1 MSIDRV
7 FTKDNLDRYLKELGK
22 EFRKRNGTKMPAEI
36 VLVGGAAILANYGF
50 REMTYDVDAVI
61 TASSAMKEAVNS
73 VGDKFQLPNRW
84 LNADFKNTN
93 SYSPKLRQYSKHY
106 RTYSNVL
113 HIRTVSAEYLVAMK
127 LMSGRSYKKDFS
139 DVVGILYEQKREG
152 QPLDYQKI
160 DKAVQALY
168 GDWNGIS
175 DYAEEL
181 LMTALS
187 SENLEELFEQQMK
200 EEDTSRQILLQ
211 AEQKETEA
219 VTESSAEDIIRQAL
233 AKKNSGRDER

>member
-7 FTKDNLDRYLKELGK
+7 FTKDNLDNYLKELGR

-36 VLVGGAAILANYGF
+36 ILVGGAAILANYGF
-50 REMTYDVDAVI
+50 REMTYDIDAVV
-61 TASSAMKEAVNS
+61 TASSAMKEAVNA

-113 HIRTVSAEYLVAMK
+113 HIRAVNAEYLIAMK
-127 LMSGRSYKKDFS
+127 LMSGRSYKKDLS
-139 DVVGILYEQKREG
+139 DVVGILYEQEKSG
-152 QPLDYQKI
+152 QPLGYEKI
-160 DKAVQALY
+160 DKAVKELY

-175 DYAEEL
+175 DYARKIL
-181 LMTALS
+181 LTALS
-187 SENLEELFEQQMK
+187 SENLAELFEQQMK
-200 EEDTSRQILLQ
+200 EENLSRQILLH
-211 AEQKETEA
+211 AEQKDTKA
-219 VTESSAEDIIRQAL
+219 VTESSAEDIIRKAL
-233 AKKNSGRDER
+233 AKKKSNRDER

>member
-7 FTKDNLDRYLKELGK
+7 FTKDNLDNYLKELGR

-36 VLVGGAAILANYGF
+36 ILVGGAAILANYGF
-50 REMTYDVDAVI
+50 REMTYDIDAVV
-61 TASSAMKEAVNS
+61 TASSAMKEAINA

-113 HIRTVSAEYLVAMK
+113 HIRAVNAEYLIAMK
-127 LMSGRSYKKDFS
+127 LMSGRSYKKDLS
-139 DVVGILYEQKREG
+139 DVVGILYEQEKSG
-152 QPLDYQKI
+152 QPLGYEKI
-160 DKAVQALY
+160 DKAVKELY

-175 DYAEEL
+175 DYARKIL
-181 LMTALS
+181 LTALS
-187 SENLEELFEQQMK
+187 SENLAELFEQQMK
-200 EEDTSRQILLQ
+200 EENLSRQILLH
-211 AEQKETEA
+211 AEQKDTKA
-219 VTESSAEDIIRQAL
+219 VTESSAEDIIRKAL
-233 AKKNSGRDER
+233 AKKKSNRDER